1 MPRFVT
7 LRFALLCWLQLSAV
21 PLARNAYG
29 DPGAHWPA
37 FRGHGNSISS
47 AQNLP
52 LSWDEKQN
60 IAWAIDLPGY
70 GQSSPVIWGS
80 RVFVTSRLGADQQTC
95 IAQCYDLK
103 TGALQ
108 WEDRFDSNQRAPVSD
123 YVSRSAPTPA
133 ADGQHFFAFFE
144 SGDLR
149 VYQHDGTLLWKRA
162 LMQEYGSYQGNHGL
176 GSSLAQTEEALYILV
191 AHDGPSYLLS
201 IDKRTGRNLWKVD
214 RMAKVSWSSPLI
226 VGDKGQAQI
235 LVSSNGTVEAFQ
247 ADSGKALWQV
257 NGLEGNNV
265 PSPTASSGLVVIGA
279 NKPGHNLA
287 LRQEGLAEPAEK
299 RIQWR
304 SSQVTSSF
312 GSPLIYRDMVY
323 FVNRAGVAFCLA
335 LKTGETRWKHRLPGS
350 CWCSPIAAGD
360 RLYFFSKS
368 GETTVLSADHTS
380 QANILA
386 TNTYPC
392 ADRVFGVAAVHQSLV
407 VRHATQLI
415 HISSQTAGESA
426 LPAEKPGDECRPDHG
441 ATAVICQT
449 Q

>member
-1 MPRFVT
+1 MPRSAT
-7 LRFALLCWLQLSAV
+7 LRFALLCWLQLIAV
-21 PLARNAYG
+21 PLAQNACG

-37 FRGHGNSISS
+37 FRGNGNSISS
-47 AQNLP
+47 AQDLP
-52 LSWDEKQN
+52 LSWDKKQN

-70 GQSSPVIWGS
+70 GQSSPVIWGT
-80 RVFVTSRLGADQQTC
+80 RVFVTSRLGPNQETC

-108 WEDRFDSNQRAPVSD
+108 WSDRFDSKQTVAVSD

-149 VYQHDGTLLWKRA
+149 AYQHDGTLVWQRA
-162 LMQEYGSYQGNHGL
+162 LMEEYGSYEGNHGL
-176 GSSLAQTEEALYILV
+176 GSSVAQTDEALYVLV
-191 AHDGPSYLLS
+191 DHSGPSYLLS
-201 IDKRTGRNLWKVD
+201 IDKQTGRNRWKLD
-214 RMAKVSWSSPLI
+214 RQAKVSWSSPLI
-226 VGDKGQAQI
+226 VGDKTQAQI

-247 ADSGKALWQV
+247 ADNGEALWQV
-257 NGLEGNNV
+257 DGLEGNNV
-265 PSPTASSGLVVIGA
+265 PSPTASSGIVVIGA

-287 LRQEGLAEPAEK
+287 LRQGSLEEPAEK

-323 FVNRAGVAFCLA
+323 FVNRAGVAFCVA

-368 GETTVLSADHTS
+368 GETTILSADHTS
-380 QANILA
+380 QPKVLA

-392 ADRVFGVAAVHQSLV
+392 ADRVYGVAAVHRSLV
-407 VRHATQLI
+407 VRQATRLI
-415 HISSQTAGESA
+415 HISSQTSEERTA
-426 LPAEKPGDECRPDHG
+426 PPEKPSK
-441 ATAVICQT
+441 
-449 Q
+449 